1 VKQAMFRG
9 LTLIDDA
16 GKHFDKWDLNFEI
29 IMSKGAHLLYGETQ
43 PVKKERDDSEMF
55 GSLHKLSSGKTK
67 RK

>member
-1 VKQAMFRG
+1 MMPESI
-9 LTLIDDA
+9 LIN
-16 GKHFDKWDLNFEI
+16 GIFNFEI